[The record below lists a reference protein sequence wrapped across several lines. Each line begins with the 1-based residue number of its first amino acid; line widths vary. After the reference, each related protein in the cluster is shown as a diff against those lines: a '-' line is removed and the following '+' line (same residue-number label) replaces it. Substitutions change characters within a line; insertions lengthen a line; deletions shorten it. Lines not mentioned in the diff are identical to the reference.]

1 MPLLAHNMRKMTTH
15 QLYDSTLELLRTL
28 IRNACVND
36 FTPGSGNEERTA
48 ETLREFFSD
57 APAEVRERLSIE
69 SIEPSPGRTT
79 LIVTAAPAKDEGL
92 SPLTFFGHTDVVVV
106 DEQHWTKPC
115 FDAVIED
122 GKIYGRGAVDMLFIT
137 AVQAVVTKWAAA
149 QNHLRRPIQFAAL
162 ADEEARGGL
171 GAGWI
176 AENQPDAL
184 SFDHCLGETGG
195 GHIVLNG
202 TSRCVVVNAGEKG
215 AAQRRIH
222 FTGDPGHASTPWGTT
237 MTTGILG
244 EVTTRLAALSIPSD
258 QPLWEPFVRAF
269 ELDPE
274 TERAFLAHDTT
285 DYSPFGEMSRF
296 AHAISHTTVA
306 PTVVRAGGPI
316 NVLPSS
322 GYVDLDIR
330 PTPGMTQD
338 DVDAHLLDAIGE
350 LRSHCR
356 IERLICEDAT
366 VSPTDSPLYD
376 AISATLA
383 ELFPEEQ
390 VLPIIAS
397 GGSDLRFARK
407 MGGVGYGFAAHA
419 AGRTLGDVQAQLH
432 AHDEHLH
439 LEDLELTLRAYLGV
453 TERFAAA

>member
-1 MPLLAHNMRKMTTH
+1 MTTH
-15 QLYDSTLELLRTL
+15 QLYDSALDLLRTL

-36 FTPGSGNEERTA
+36 FTPESGNEQRTA
-48 ETLREFFSD
+48 ETLRDFFND
-57 APAEVRERLSIE
+57 APTEVRERLSIE

-79 LIVTAAPAKDEGL
+79 LVVTAAPARDEGL

-106 DEQHWTKPC
+106 DEQHWTQPC

-122 GKIYGRGAVDMLFIT
+122 GKVYGRGAVDMLFIT
-137 AVQAVVTKWAAA
+137 AVHAVVTKWAAS
-149 QNHLRRPIQFAAL
+149 QSHLRRPIQFAAL

-176 AENQPDAL
+176 AENRPDAI
-184 SFDHCLGETGG
+184 SWENCLGETGG
-195 GHIVLNG
+195 GHIVRDG
-202 TSRCVVVNAGEKG
+202 VSRCVVVNAGEKG

-222 FTGDPGHASTPWGTT
+222 VTGDPGHASAPWGTT

-244 EVTTRLAALSIPSD
+244 EVTMRLASLSIPSD
-258 QPLWEPFVRAF
+258 QPLWEPFVQAF
-269 ELDPE
+269 GFDPE
-274 TERAFLAHDTT
+274 TEEALISHGTS

-322 GYVDLDIR
+322 GYVELDIR
-330 PTPGMTQD
+330 PTPGMSQD
-338 DVDAHLLDAIGE
+338 DVDEHLLEAIGE

-366 VSPTDSPLYD
+366 VSSTESPLYH
-376 AISATLA
+376 AITETFA
-383 ELFPEEQ
+383 ELFPEEK
-390 VLPIIAS
+390 VLPIVTS

-407 MGGVGYGFAAHA
+407 KGGVGYGFAAHA
-419 AGRTLGDVQAQLH
+419 AGRTLGDIQAQLH

-439 LEDLELTLRAYLGV
+439 LEDLDLTLRAYVGV
-453 TERFAAA
+453 TERFAGV